1 MKFITYFGIRFEG
14 YSEKSASSQA
24 TGRPRSRDNEHEIS
38 PYHFPVFVH
47 RQKRPQAIVRGI
59 GYVHAVS
66 YQAVATVREHQ
77 QLTDATSYVERE
89 SDASSERSLFLEI

>member
-1 MKFITYFGIRFEG
+1 MKINIAYPGIRFQRHGE
-14 YSEKSASSQA
+14 ESASSQA

-66 YQAVATVREHQ
+66 Y
-77 QLTDATSYVERE
+77 
-89 SDASSERSLFLEI
+89 